1 VFVQKKKVQT
11 ILINFSIQV
20 ITKYN
25 FFNMLNIGKPLPKDH
40 AEVAKHVKARL
51 FDEERK
57 KRIFNPT
64 IRTIGV
70 SYYENLLKYFL
81 IILF

>member
-1 VFVQKKKVQT
+1 
-11 ILINFSIQV
+11 
-20 ITKYN
+20 
-25 FFNMLNIGKPLPKDH
+25 MLNIGKPSAKDH

-64 IRTIGV
+64 TRTIGV
-70 SYYENLLKYFL
+70 SYY
-81 IILF
+81 IIITVEPRYL